1 MQNSRNPALAHFL
14 QTAGWSAAKVTP
26 LAGDAS
32 ARQYFRLNLDGKMSV
47 VMDAPLGQPDDPAT
61 FVAVA
66 EFLQSRGLSAP
77 TVLAQD
83 LQRGFL
89 LLEDLGDALFVHE
102 TARDPKCEQP
112 LYKSAASVLAHV
124 QKTTPGFKVEN
135 FSAAQWA
142 ASSELLIS
150 LYGAEFGS
158 EAAVASDFVA
168 ILTDILEKHADSER
182 VFILRDYHS
191 ENLLWLPQRQGLKRV
206 GLLDFQLGQLGQP
219 AYDLVSLLQ
228 DARRDVLPATRDE
241 SITHFLN
248 LSGHAHADFM
258 ASFAAFGAQRAARI
272 LGLFTRLALMGK
284 PRYIKLMPR
293 VWRQLNEN
301 LAHPALLP
309 LQNFCAKIVPVP
321 TPERLQCFE
330 TKCPKTP

>member
-112 LYKSAASVLAHV
+112 LYKSATAVLAHV

-142 ASSELLIS
+142 
-150 LYGAEFGS
+150 
-158 EAAVASDFVA
+158 
-168 ILTDILEKHADSER
+168 T
-182 VFILRDYHS
+182 
-191 ENLLWLPQRQGLKRV
+191 
-206 GLLDFQLGQLGQP
+206 
-219 AYDLVSLLQ
+219 
-228 DARRDVLPATRDE
+228 
-241 SITHFLN
+241 
-248 LSGHAHADFM
+248 
-258 ASFAAFGAQRAARI
+258 
-272 LGLFTRLALMGK
+272 
-284 PRYIKLMPR
+284 
-293 VWRQLNEN
+293 
-301 LAHPALLP
+301 
-309 LQNFCAKIVPVP
+309 
-321 TPERLQCFE
+321 
-330 TKCPKTP
+330 